1 MPVPP
6 NTSEVSS
13 PDLDHWRTAG
23 RLTLRS
29 WGEMLAPRAL
39 APNLA
44 AGLTVTL
51 IALPLNLAL
60 AIAVGLPP
68 SVGLITGAI
77 AGLVG
82 GFFGGSRFAITG
94 PEIALAP
101 ITFEIVSR
109 YGVTGLIAVTFMAGV
124 LQVAL
129 GLFRV
134 GGLVRAI
141 PVPVVGG
148 FLAAV
153 GLLVFD
159 AQIPR
164 LLGLPSDVSLLSDV
178 RSLDIVRRIDSSA
191 LALGVLVVLA
201 MLLLPRLSKRVPAP
215 LAALSLAVVAMAVFG
230 LELAAVPPIAAVWP
244 TPMLPAFGQVDLL
257 ALLPEALALA
267 LLASIDTL
275 LCAVSTDTLSG
286 GERTRTDQELCAQG
300 LANMASACFGGMP
313 VAAAVVRSVA
323 AVEAGASTRLAS
335 ITQSLL
341 LGVVLLAAG
350 SLVSYVPLVSL
361 AGILLVVGFR
371 LIQWRLLAAMWRMAR
386 FEALVFIVT
395 AAGILLTDFVFGVAI
410 GVVAALAHF
419 ARQQGSALRAKPLP
433 RAPKAV
439 VQEVVLPPIDSKAPT
454 IRLEGP
460 LFFGSQTNIDSTIL
474 GVGATNEVLVD
485 VSQVS
490 TVDVSGATALADALK
505 RLAST
510 GLTVWVTAEGSSLDP
525 LLRWRLDQIKDE
537 CVRIVAP
544 TRDTATRVSSG
555 PSDAESPK
563 RRPSRVPPRQSSA
576 GTYPTVQVERS

>member
-6 NTSEVSS
+6 NSPEVSP

-82 GFFGGSRFAITG
+82 AFFGGSRFAITG

-109 YGVTGLIAVTFMAGV
+109 YGVTGLIAVTFMAGM

-159 AQIPR
+159 AQLPR
-164 LLGLPSDVSLLSDV
+164 LFGLPSDVSLLSDV
-178 RSLDIVRRIDSSA
+178 RSLEVVRRVDASA
-191 LALGVLVVLA
+191 LALGALVVLA

-215 LAALSLAVVAMAVFG
+215 LAALTLAVVAMAVFG
-230 LELAAVPPIAAVWP
+230 LDLASVPPIAASWP

-257 ALLPEALALA
+257 ALVPEALALA

-323 AVEAGASTRLAS
+323 AVEAGATTRLAS

-395 AAGILLTDFVFGVAI
+395 AAGILFTDFVFGVAI
-410 GVVAALAHF
+410 GVVAALTHF

-433 RAPKAV
+433 RAPKAIV
-439 VQEVVLPPIDSKAPT
+439 REPVLPPIDSKAPT

-460 LFFGSQTNIDSTIL
+460 LFFGSQNNIDSTIL
-474 GVGATNEVLVD
+474 GVGAANEVLVD
-485 VSQVS
+485 VSRVS

-537 CVRIVAP
+537 CVRIVGSPA
-544 TRDTATRVSSG
+544 DTAGRASHE
-555 PSDAESPK
+555 PSDTESPRK
-563 RRPSRVPPRQSSA
+563 RPSIVPARQSSA